1 MHRLLACLAVALLL
15 AAPVAHAK
23 QCKSKAV
30 TGISTGATK
39 LAILSKHQAK
49 AAAWNHWIKRC
60 AQLYP
65 DVWCDREIASRKN
78 IKCNRQPNGLS
89 GYNHNCEFSA
99 RPCRN

>member
-1 MHRLLACLAVALLL
+1 MHRLFACLAFALIL
-15 AAPVAHAK
+15 AAPAAHAK

-39 LAILSKHQAK
+39 IAIVSRAQAK
-49 AAAWNHWIKRC
+49 VLAQKHWDKRC
-60 AQLYP
+60 TQLYP
-65 DVWCDREIASRKN
+65 GVWCDRRIASRRDF
-78 IKCNRQPNGLS
+78 KCNRQPNGLG

>member
-1 MHRLLACLAVALLL
+1 MYRTILGVAIAMML
-15 AAPVAHAK
+15 AAPAAHAI

-39 LAILSKHQAK
+39 LAIFHKYQAENWAWKH
-49 AAAWNHWIKRC
+49 WDKRC
-60 AQLYP
+60 TQLYP
-65 DVWCDREIASRKN
+65 AVWCDRKIARDNKV
-78 IKCNRQPNGLS
+78 KCNRQPNGLG